1 MHEGPDHRLGRTA
14 AVAALLIVAAAVWI
28 VLDRTEDR
36 PGWLT
41 AETPGTAVI
50 GRPFEV
56 RVTLKKPVE
65 PSRIDCTLH
74 RANAEKKSWGFLAS
88 SGPARPAAGGRT
100 YAFVFTVPEHADT
113 AFAFALV
120 FLSPSGEWAHATRA
134 VTTAY
139 VPVQRDGA
147 AGLSPVP
154 RRTRVFRYPT
164 AAEAERTK
172 AIEIR
177 PQGRPSVWVHPVLG
191 ALLLAAAAF
200 SVVKAVRQKSAAD
213 LEELRERAAWLG
225 FAVVLAACAG
235 LELSGIAG
243 HVAAWGR
250 RLAQEQ
256 SLYEA
261 RTAFQK
267 TIMAAMSAA
276 AVGFFILFIRAVRRP
291 GSHRF
296 LWWTGIGL
304 AAYLAISLAKILS
317 FHAIDVIGGMT
328 WLGVSPLDA
337 ARGAG
342 ALIAFLAAFFALRSR
357 AGRPLI

>member
-1 MHEGPDHRLGRTA
+1 MREGPDHRLGRAA

-56 RVTLKKPVE
+56 RITLENPVE
-65 PSRIDCTLH
+65 PSQIDCTLH
-74 RANAEKKSWGFLAS
+74 RANADKKDWGFLAS

-120 FLSPSGEWAHATRA
+120 FLSPSGEWAQATRA
-134 VTTAY
+134 ATTEY
-139 VPVQRDGA
+139 VPVKRDGA
-147 AGLSPVP
+147 AGISPAP
-154 RRTRVFRYPT
+154 RRTQVFRYPT

-172 AIEIR
+172 ARGIR
-177 PQGRPSVWVHPVLG
+177 PRGRPSIWVHPVLG
-191 ALLLAAAAF
+191 ALLLAAAAL
-200 SVVKAVRQKSAAD
+200 SVVKAVRQKPAAD
-213 LEELRERAAWLG
+213 PEGPRERAAWLG

-235 LELSGIAG
+235 LELSGLAG

-250 RLAQEQ
+250 RLAHEQ

-267 TIMAAMSAA
+267 TIMAAVSAA
-276 AVGFFILFIRAVRRP
+276 GVGFFFLFIKAVRRP
-291 GSHRF
+291 GPRRF
-296 LWWTGIGL
+296 LWWGGMGL
-304 AAYLAISLAKILS
+304 AVYLALSFVSVLS
-317 FHAIDVIGGMT
+317 FHAVDRVRELLWHG
-328 WLGVSPLDA
+328 LSPVDA

-342 ALIAFLAAFFALRSR
+342 ALMAFLAAFFALRSK
-357 AGRPLI
+357 AGRPLT